1 MEIIRRECVGSTND
15 ELKKMALQGAR
26 SGTVLT
32 AVRQTGGRGRLGRSF
47 ESPPGGAYVSV
58 LLTPSG
64 VEGLTC
70 AAAVAVRRAA
80 EGFGADA
87 EIKWP
92 NDLVSGGRKLCGIL
106 TEMVTM
112 GDKSFVIVGAGL
124 NVNQSGEDF
133 SPELRDKAVSLYML
147 TGRRFDC
154 AEVAE
159 SMGRFIA
166 ELDGAETEGY
176 MEQYRAH
183 CSTLGK
189 RVTSADGRSGTA
201 RGVER
206 DGALRI
212 VNDRGETEYI
222 RFGEVTVQ

>member
-1 MEIIRRECVGSTND
+1 
-15 ELKKMALQGAR
+15 MAVSGAR
-26 SGTVLT
+26 TGTVLT

-58 LLTPSG
+58 LLSASG
-64 VEGLTC
+64 TEGLTC

-80 EGFGADA
+80 AAFGADA
-87 EIKWP
+87 DIKWP

-112 GDKSFVIVGAGL
+112 GEKSFVIVGAGM
-124 NVNQSGEDF
+124 NVNQLEEDF
-133 SPELRDKAVSLYML
+133 SPQLRGRAVSLRML
-147 TGRRFDC
+147 LGRSFDC

-159 SMGRFIA
+159 SIGRA
-166 ELDGAETEGY
+166 VAALDGAETEGY
-176 MEQYRAH
+176 MEEYAAR

-189 RVTSADGRSGTA
+189 RVTAADGRSGLA
-201 RGVER
+201 VGVER

-212 VNDRGETEYI
+212 TGDRGETEYI

>member
-1 MEIIRRECVGSTND
+1 
-15 ELKKMALQGAR
+15 MAVSGAR
-26 SGTVLT
+26 TGTVLT

-58 LLTPSG
+58 LLSASG
-64 VEGLTC
+64 TEGLTC

-80 EGFGADA
+80 AAFGADA
-87 EIKWP
+87 DIKWP

-112 GDKSFVIVGAGL
+112 GEKSFVIVGAGL
-124 NVNQSGEDF
+124 NVNQRREDF
-133 SPELRDKAVSLYML
+133 SPQLRGRAVSLYML
-147 TGRRFDC
+147 TGKRYDC
-154 AEVAE
+154 GAVAE

-166 ELDGAETEGY
+166 ALDGAETGKY
-176 MEQYRAH
+176 MEEYRAH

-189 RVTSADGRSGTA
+189 RVTAADGRSGIA
-201 RGVER
+201 AGIER

-212 VNDRGETEYI
+212 INDRGETEYI